1 MPLAEKIVQQEQL
14 TSSRIVYNLWLCRMW
29 AYRGLRMPE
38 GDFIVAP
45 KGAKETSAVLKTA
58 N

>member
-1 MPLAEKIVQQEQL
+1 MQSEEKIVQLERL
-14 TSSRIVYNLWLCRMW
+14 TSSCIVYNLWLCRMW